1 MTMLIEAEWKKYE
14 QLYMHP
20 TDKVKD
26 AATRMLTNELT
37 YVPLVNEENK
47 PVGFVVMKDI
57 LRIYTEEKSEET
69 SLEDI
74 MQTDFFPMYTTLHI
88 ENIIDIAYD
97 CIMVIHADG
106 TYAGML
112 IQNDIQ
118 HLLKKQKTMLDED
131 DYKASTLAVIL
142 ETAFEGIAVVDEN
155 GILIEFNEPYAR
167 FMGVNRENALGRH
180 VTEVIDNT
188 QLHKTVK
195 NGIPERNVLQH

>member
-1 MTMLIEAEWKKYE
+1 
-14 QLYMHP
+14 
-20 TDKVKD
+20 
-26 AATRMLTNELT
+26 
-37 YVPLVNEENK
+37 
-47 PVGFVVMKDI
+47 GFVMMKDI
-57 LRIYTEEKSEET
+57 LRMYTEGKAEET
-69 SLEDI
+69 KLEEI
-74 MQTDFFPMYTTLHI
+74 MQTDFFPMYATLHI

-112 IQNDIQ
+112 VQKDIQ
-118 HLLKKQKTMLDED
+118 HLLEKQTTMLDQY
-131 DYKASTLAVIL
+131 DYKASTLEVIL

-195 NGIPERNVLQH
+195 NGLPERNVLQHIQGQDMI